1 MRRDWSG
8 FVAVIVIA
16 LMISLPWIVG
26 WLFD

>member
-1 MRRDWSG
+1 MRRDWG
-8 FVAVIVIA
+8 RFVAIIVMA